1 MCKYCDLIY
10 NLVMKEIRVR
20 YMGAVIGFAWSLAN
34 PLLTT
39 LTYVFVFTYVFPSEQ
54 PHHALFL
61 VTGFLVWSLFNQV
74 VGNCAEVLSNS
85 APLLQKIYF
94 PRYLV
99 PLASVLVKVVLWLSS
114 FVVFMAAYFFIGGQL
129 SWALLLVPLYLT
141 VSVLFVYGIALIL
154 AVLQVMFRDIAHLV
168 DVALQ
173 VLFWMTPILYTID
186 RVPHPVDVIMK
197 ATPIAEFVII
207 AQSLFYY
214 GRMPD
219 VFVTLGFIA
228 WTAVLFIGGI
238 TLFKKR
244 VPLLIERL

>member
-34 PLLTT
+34 PLITT

-61 VTGFLVWSLFNQV
+61 VIGFLFWNLFGQV
-74 VGNCAEVLSNS
+74 VGNSAEVLSNS

-114 FVVFMAAYFFIGGQL
+114 FVVFAIAYFFIGGHL
-129 SWALLLVPLYLT
+129 SWALLILPLYLLVT
-141 VSVLFVYGIALIL
+141 VLFVYGIALIL
-154 AVLQVMFRDIAHLV
+154 SVLQVMFRDVAHLV

-173 VLFWMTPILYTID
+173 VLFWMTPILYSIE
-186 RVPHPVDVIMK
+186 RVPHPVDLIMK
-197 ATPIAEFVII
+197 ATPIAEMVII
-207 AQSLFYY
+207 AQSIFYY
-214 GRMPD
+214 GQLPD
-219 VFVTLGFIA
+219 AYIALGYLAWSAVFF
-228 WTAVLFIGGI
+228 FGGV